1 MAPPMLVFQA
11 ASKLDLIQ
19 GQAASADTGMV
30 DEIRKRGQRGG
41 LKDGKARAE
50 KMTSEERSESARNAA
65 VARWDKK
72 RREEEGPS

>member
-1 MAPPMLVFQA
+1 MAPPTLVFQA

-19 GQAASADTGMV
+19 GKAASADTGMV

-41 LKDGKARAE
+41 FKDGKARAE
-50 KMTSEERSESARNAA
+50 KMIPEERSESARNAA
-65 VARWDKK
+65 TARGDKK

>member
-19 GQAASADTGMV
+19 GKAASADTGMV
-30 DEIRKRGQRGG
+30 DEIRKRGQCGG

-50 KMTSEERSESARNAA
+50 KMTPEERS
-65 VARWDKK
+65 
-72 RREEEGPS
+72 